1 MNRFEV
7 RTRIRSG
14 YLFGIPIRWAILLN
28 FGLWANAVFAA
39 DRPNILLIVAD
50 DLGARDLGC
59 YGSDLHESPVLD
71 DLAKNAIKF
80 ERAYAPSP
88 VCTPTRASLM
98 TGQHPARLGITIWS
112 EGASKPDRSRPLLP
126 GDSLDHLPQKY
137 VTLAEKLGSAGYRT
151 AVVGKWHLGDGDM
164 AAETQGFEVAIGGT
178 RWGAPPTFFW
188 PYKNDTRFRDEF
200 RYVPGLPFGRR
211 GDYLTDALTS
221 AAMRVI
227 DDAGDDPFF
236 LYLAH
241 YAPHTPIEAPEDL
254 VRKYESKIQDHLRHR
269 NPTYAAMIENLD
281 ANVGRVIDHL
291 KRNGKYENT
300 LIVFTSDNGG
310 FLGDPKGRNGVVTT
324 NAPLR
329 SGKGSAYEG
338 GIRVPLIMKLPAGS
352 VSEPDAIRARI
363 IEERV
368 LLTDLHFVIL
378 DLAGLDPLPA
388 GTIADGID
396 WAGNLTNTEKPWPNR
411 PLYFH
416 YPHYYET
423 TTPVSAMIDG
433 DHKLLHY
440 TEDGHTEVYDLSSD
454 PGEMKDIS
462 AADPHR
468 TARVLAMLNHWK
480 SEVGAKEPTPNPQFG
495 KESGK

>member
-1 MNRFEV
+1 MKRFTIRNRPWPGGRFV
-7 RTRIRSG
+7 S
-14 YLFGIPIRWAILLN
+14 PNRWAVLLIL
-28 FGLWANAVFAA
+28 GIWTNAVFGAN
-39 DRPNILLIVAD
+39 RPNVLLIVAD
-50 DLGARDLGC
+50 DLGARDLAC
-59 YGSDLHESPVLD
+59 YGSDLHETPVLD
-71 DLAKNAIKF
+71 NLAKNSFKF
-80 ERAYAPSP
+80 DRAYAPSP
-88 VCTPTRASLM
+88 VCSPTRASLM

-112 EGASKPDRSRPLLP
+112 EGAMKPDRSHRLLP

-137 VTLAEKLGSAGYRT
+137 VTLAEKLGSTGYRT

-188 PYKNDTRFRDEF
+188 PYKNDTRFRGEYRF
-200 RYVPGLPFGRR
+200 VPGLPFGSP

-241 YAPHTPIEAPEDL
+241 YAPHTPIEAPADL
-254 VRKYESKIQDHLRHR
+254 VRKYKSKIQDRHRHR

-281 ANVGRVIDHL
+281 TNVGRVIDHL
-291 KRNGKYENT
+291 KRKGNYENT
-300 LIVFTSDNGG
+300 LIIFTSDNGG
-310 FLGDPKGRNGVVTT
+310 YLGSPNGRNGVVTT

-329 SGKGSAYEG
+329 SGKGSVYEG
-338 GIRVPLIMKLPAGS
+338 GIRVPLIMKLPMA
-352 VSEPDAIRARI
+352 VDNQNRHRT

-378 DLAGLDPLPA
+378 KFAGLDPFPP
-388 GTIADGID
+388 GTVADGID
-396 WAGNLTNTEKPWPNR
+396 WSGNLTNSETPWLTR

-433 DHKLLHY
+433 DLKLLHY
-440 TEDGHTEVYDLSSD
+440 EEFGRTEVYDLFSD
-454 PGEMKDIS
+454 PSELTDIS
-462 AADPHR
+462 VADPQR
-468 TARVLAMLNHWK
+468 TAGMYARLKRWK
-480 SEVGAKEPTPNPQFG
+480 ADVGAKEPKPNPQFV
-495 KESGK
+495 KEVIK